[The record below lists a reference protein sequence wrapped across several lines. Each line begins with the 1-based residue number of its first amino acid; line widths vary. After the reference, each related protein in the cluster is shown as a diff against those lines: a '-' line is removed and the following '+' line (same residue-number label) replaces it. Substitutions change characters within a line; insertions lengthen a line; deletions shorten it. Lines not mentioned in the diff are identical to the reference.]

1 MDLIEDT
8 LKAMEE
14 LEKANEN
21 SVPASHP
28 NLKKE
33 GPEVSKRLTS
43 KKNPVK

>member
-21 SVPASHP
+21 SVPASKPPP
-28 NLKKE
+28 NKE
-33 GPEVSKRLTS
+33 EPEVSKRLTS
-43 KKNPVK
+43 KKKPVK